1 LNINLTDL
9 FIEIDS
15 CETNNNIFLVLEIFN
30 DKEWLFKLKDIFFL
44 ISTQIFVINDRKKNS
59 I

>member
-1 LNINLTDL
+1 MHSYNYYNCLLNINLTNL

-30 DKEWLFKLKDIFFL
+30 DKE
-44 ISTQIFVINDRKKNS
+44 
-59 I
+59 